1 MEFFQEYEQEMAP
14 DLLQA
19 FTTLFNEGETS
30 AYINKGVITLI
41 PKSGDHA
48 RLNN

>member
-1 MEFFQEYEQEMAP
+1 MEFFHECEQEIAL

-19 FTTLFNEGETS
+19 FMALLSEGETS

-41 PKSGDHA
+41 PKSENHA